1 LLSSADWEDAK
12 EYISELLEEP
22 DLPFYY
28 ELSTLRLERIPKRD
42 RIISALRERGFVAG
56 RTTFSKTGI
65 KSDAPMGE
73 FILRITDLTK

>member
-1 LLSSADWEDAK
+1 
-12 EYISELLEEP
+12 LEEP

-28 ELSTLRLERIPKRD
+28 ELSAFRLERIPKRD

-65 KSDAPMGE
+65 KSDAPVGE
-73 FILRITDLTK
+73 FILKITELTK

>member
-1 LLSSADWEDAK
+1 
-12 EYISELLEEP
+12 LEEP

-28 ELSTLRLERIPKRD
+28 ELSTFRLERIPKRD

-65 KSDAPMGE
+65 KSDVPIGE
-73 FILRITDLTK
+73 FIRTAFSST